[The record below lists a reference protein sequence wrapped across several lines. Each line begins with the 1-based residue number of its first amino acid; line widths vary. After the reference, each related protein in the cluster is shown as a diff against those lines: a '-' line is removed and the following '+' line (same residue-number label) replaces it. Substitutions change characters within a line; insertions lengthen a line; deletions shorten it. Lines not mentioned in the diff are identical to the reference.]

1 MQELSL
7 RAPAST
13 LSQTAWHSHPLG
25 FRRISKSF
33 SKSTVIDGQS
43 LSIPSAISK
52 QPSLTVC
59 GGCAASPAD
68 LRTKT
73 HIYASCVNLAIKLIG
88 RRPLCMWLVANGD
101 WESGLMS
108 SHKTRSVDV
117 SKWIGY
123 PVPSSRCTQI
133 VAMNARSL
141 ASVLL
146 EISPENKLVQIAKL
160 GSCHQ
165 RNVYPWSL
173 KIFKLYEGN
182 SRMLGQ
188 GKHKALFFLKKENQ
202 QKRLESGTLNWCVC
216 RMRVIWDNRMILYL
230 DVPLYFV
237 VLFVYFLYEDADG
250 AFNLD
255 GREDAIYMN

>member
-1 MQELSL
+1 ML
-7 RAPAST
+7 
-13 LSQTAWHSHPLG
+13 
-25 FRRISKSF
+25 
-33 SKSTVIDGQS
+33 
-43 LSIPSAISK
+43 
-52 QPSLTVC
+52 
-59 GGCAASPAD
+59 
-68 LRTKT
+68 TKT
-73 HIYASCVNLAIKLIG
+73 YARTVASSSSQHSVTNGVTFPPSRLSSYLQILFQISSNRWAKPLYPICNFQTTFSDSVWWLRCLTSRFANENPHVYASCVNLAIKLIG

-101 WESGLMS
+101 RKSGLMS

-165 RNVYPWSL
+165 RNLYPWSL

-188 GKHKALFFLKKENQ
+188 GKHKALFFFKKRKPTKEIRMGNIE
-202 QKRLESGTLNWCVC
+202 L
-216 RMRVIWDNRMILYL
+216 MRV
-230 DVPLYFV
+230 
-237 VLFVYFLYEDADG
+237 
-250 AFNLD
+250 
-255 GREDAIYMN
+255 